1 MSLDSVKKTEFSYT
15 STEQKVQLN
24 KSEQF
29 TNSVMTDVISDT
41 SVEENTSKASESQ
54 KRLVE
59 LAQKYNLNIE
69 KVFKCKV
76 EELNDKACERLSQAI
91 EAAVKD
97 LTNKKNG
104 SIDIDKIGELAQ
116 KYNIGLLT
124 GWSIDGFRNAQNGRQ
139 ESLQERLKRAVSAD
153 SVEEALD
160 KYYNEYFE
168 KNLEKKLA
176 NVKDPKEREKIVKS
190 EQLRQLQD
198 FGRLLANT
206 PEKDRAVFIQ
216 AAKSLYADNRLPGL
230 SAAFET
236 LNADQKTEEANKISA
251 EWIAELG
258 VKKDQFGNVSGKEE
272 LQGISRL
279 VNKYKDTEHSKEFW
293 DETFKKINEFEEAYD
308 SLKAKEAEGKLTEE
322 ERKLLNKYEIY
333 KHIISGGTVGT
344 AENRIIPQDEKSV
357 ILKDVNNNTLKISED
372 FYNETLNEIVEY
384 VENNENSLSIP
395 REEFDKILTEAT
407 DNKYTE
413 ALTTYRTNLENKEA
427 NTKTPDL
434 GFTTKPEPVNY
445 NKPEELLKN
454 ILYSSSYEEDTKFSV
469 EKSIST
475 DSQQT
480 LNSSEIYSLKNNAFR
495 SASNISSYLKESG
508 ESKFKFATEV
518 FKKFNDMGS
527 TTQNWAMNY
536 FANASSTV
544 QNLFLNKITNSISGM
559 VAAAKVVDNISKF
572 NLIGV
577 SVTTQKQIDKIQQEK
592 VGISC

>member
-1 MSLDSVKKTEFSYT
+1 MSISRIYTTEQQSVSTAQQTNAAKTEY
-15 STEQKVQLN
+15 K
-24 KSEQF
+24 
-29 TNSVMTDVISDT
+29 NSVMTDVINNT
-41 SVEENTSKASESQ
+41 SVEENTSKVSQ
-54 KRLVE
+54 SQSRLVE
-59 LAQKYNLNIE
+59 LAKKYNLDIE
-69 KVFKCKV
+69 KVFKSKI
-76 EELNDKACERLSQAI
+76 EELSDEACERLSRAI

-124 GWSIDGFRNAQNGRQ
+124 GWSIDGFRNAQNGKQ

-176 NVKDPKEREKIVKS
+176 NISDPKEREKIIKQ

-206 PEKDRAVFIQ
+206 PEKDRAIFIQ
-216 AAKSLYADNRLPGL
+216 AAKSLYANNRLPGL

-236 LNADQKTEEANKISA
+236 LNAEQKTKEANKISA

-258 VKKDQFGNVSGKEE
+258 VKKDQFGNVSDKEE

-279 VNKYKDTEHSKEFW
+279 VNRYKDTEHSKEFW
-293 DETFKKINEFEEAYD
+293 NETFKTINEFEEAYD

-322 ERKLLNKYEIY
+322 EKKLLHKYEIY

-344 AENRIIPQDEKSV
+344 VENKIIAPEDKTA
-357 ILKDVNNNTLKISED
+357 ILKDINNNTSKISED
-372 FYNETLNEIVEY
+372 FYNETLNEIVEF

-413 ALTTYRTNLENKEA
+413 ALTTYRTNIETKET
-427 NTKTPDL
+427 NTTTPDL
-434 GFTTKPEPVNY
+434 GFTTKPEPANY
-445 NKPEELLKN
+445 NKQEELLKN
-454 ILYSSSYEEDTKFSV
+454 ILYSSSDEEDTKFTV
-469 EKSIST
+469 EKNIASEAQKNIST
-475 DSQQT
+475 
-480 LNSSEIYSLKNNAFR
+480 SEMHTLKNNAYR
-495 SASNISSYLKESG
+495 SASNITSYLKESG

-518 FKKFNDMGS
+518 FKNFNDMGS
-527 TTQNWAMNY
+527 TTQDWAINY
-536 FANASSTV
+536 FVNASSTV
-544 QNLFLNKITNSISGM
+544 KNLFLNKITNSISGM
-559 VAAAKVVDNISKF
+559 VAAAKEVDISKF

-577 SVTTQKQIDKIQQEK
+577 STTTQKQIDKIQQEK
-592 VGISC
+592 TGNLC